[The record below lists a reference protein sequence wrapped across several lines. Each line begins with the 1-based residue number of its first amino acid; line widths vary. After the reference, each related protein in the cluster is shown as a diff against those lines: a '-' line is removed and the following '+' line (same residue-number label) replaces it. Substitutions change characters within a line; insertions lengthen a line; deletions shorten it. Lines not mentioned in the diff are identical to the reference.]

1 MYHLMTEPFV
11 NTNNSSQPESS
22 LGLFL
27 RGLSGLAEEKD
38 REMYRMQQEL
48 DYYKDQQ
55 NQLPQTSV
63 VAEGMQNEL
72 IAIFNAMHARGM
84 VTCSKKEFMERMAN
98 ALGLPGIADYSRQL
112 NKIKQ
117 TYKYPDIFDKLKET
131 AIQERDK
138 NDD

>member
-98 ALGLPGIADYSRQL
+98 ALGCPQMANNYSGQL
-112 NKIKQ
+112 YKIKS
-117 TYKYPDIFDKLKET
+117 TNKYGAIFDDLSDVAE
-131 AIQERDK
+131 QERSK
-138 NDD
+138 ND